1 MAMISLHDVTKV
13 YQAGARPALSHVN
26 LTIERGEFVFLVGAS
41 GSGKTTL
48 LQLLLHEQEAN
59 EGEIHVAGTDL
70 RRIPNRLVPK
80 YRRNLGFV
88 FQDYKLL
95 AGKTV
100 WENVAFALQVI
111 GARRS
116 VIRSLVPQALEMVG
130 LTGMEDRLPHEL
142 SGGEAQRV
150 AIARAYVNHP
160 QILLADEPT
169 GNLDPSTSVGIMQVL
184 DTINRT
190 SNTTIVM
197 ATHNEEIVNS
207 MRKRVVEVHL
217 GKIVRDEEHGRYDSS
232 LYNPD
237 HHNVGVRRG
246 AGVSRGTS
254 VSGSV
259 SVSRGADNL
268 VRNVQASL
276 AKPAVTSESESPSWS
291 EPDSQNAQGSQ
302 ASQVSHPTGEQA
314 VVHAAATGAETQAT
328 GEQDVASGEQAQAQ
342 VEQAQA
348 QVEQPL
354 AQVEQPLAQTKTEQ
368 TSVAAAQDSDD
379 AEQASEE
386 ASEQTSKETSQ
397 DTSQQANKAEAAE
410 ASKPLNPPAAPDTIT
425 ELARNLRSGHTGRY
439 GEVFQSAEDTMTWGM
454 GLDDGVNDG
463 SDDKEGK

>member
-1 MAMISLHDVTKV
+1 M
-13 YQAGARPALSHVN
+13 
-26 LTIERGEFVFLVGAS
+26 GAS

-246 AGVSRGTS
+246 AS

-276 AKPAVTSESESPSWS
+276 AKPAVTSESEPPSLS
-291 EPDSQNAQGSQ
+291 EADSQNAQGSQ
-302 ASQVSHPTGEQA
+302 ASHVSHPTGEQA

-328 GEQDVASGEQAQAQ
+328 GEQDVASGK
-342 VEQAQA
+342 QAQA

-354 AQVEQPLAQTKTEQ
+354 AQAKTEQ
-368 TSVAAAQDSDD
+368 TSVAALQASDD

-386 ASEQTSKETSQ
+386 ASEQTSQETSQ
-397 DTSQQANKAEAAE
+397 DASQQANQADAA
-410 ASKPLNPPAAPDTIT
+410 KPLNPPAAPDTIT

-463 SDDKEGK
+463 SDDKEDK

>member
-246 AGVSRGTS
+246 AGVSRGAS

-276 AKPAVTSESESPSWS
+276 TKPAVTSESEPPSLS
-291 EPDSQNAQGSQ
+291 EADAQNAQGSQ
-302 ASQVSHPTGEQA
+302 ASQVSNPTREQA
-314 VVHAAATGAETQAT
+314 VVHAAATGAETPAT
-328 GEQDVASGEQAQAQ
+328 GEQYVASGEQAQAQ
-342 VEQAQA
+342 VEQ
-348 QVEQPL
+348 PL
-354 AQVEQPLAQTKTEQ
+354 AQAKT
-368 TSVAAAQDSDD
+368 
-379 AEQASEE
+379 EQASEE
-386 ASEQTSKETSQ
+386 ASEQTSKATSQ
-397 DTSQQANKAEAAE
+397 DASQQANQADAA
-410 ASKPLNPPAAPDTIT
+410 KPLNPPAAPDTIT

-463 SDDKEGK
+463 SDDKEDK

>member
-246 AGVSRGTS
+246 AGVSRG
-254 VSGSV
+254 
-259 SVSRGADNL
+259 
-268 VRNVQASL
+268 
-276 AKPAVTSESESPSWS
+276 ESEAPSLS
-291 EPDSQNAQGSQ
+291 EADSQNAQGSQ

-342 VEQAQA
+342 VEQ
-348 QVEQPL
+348 PL
-354 AQVEQPLAQTKTEQ
+354 AQAKTEQ

-386 ASEQTSKETSQ
+386 ASEQTSKGTSQ
-397 DTSQQANKAEAAE
+397 DASQQANQADAA
-410 ASKPLNPPAAPDTIT
+410 KLLNPPAAPDTIT

-463 SDDKEGK
+463 SDDKEDK

>member
-246 AGVSRGTS
+246 AGVSRG
-254 VSGSV
+254 
-259 SVSRGADNL
+259 ADNL

-276 AKPAVTSESESPSWS
+276 AKPAVTSESEAPSLTEALSLS
-291 EPDSQNAQGSQ
+291 EADSQNAQGSQ
-302 ASQVSHPTGEQA
+302 ASQVSHPTGEQG
-314 VVHAAATGAETQAT
+314 VVHAAATGAETQAAGEQDVAS

-342 VEQAQA
+342 VEQ
-348 QVEQPL
+348 PL
-354 AQVEQPLAQTKTEQ
+354 AQAKTEQ

-397 DTSQQANKAEAAE
+397 DASQRANQADAA
-410 ASKPLNPPAAPDTIT
+410 KPLNPPAAPDTIT

-463 SDDKEGK
+463 SDDKEDK

>member
-169 GNLDPSTSVGIMQVL
+169 GNLDPKTSREIMKL
-184 DTINRT
+184 L
-190 SNTTIVM
+190 
-197 ATHNEEIVNS
+197 EEINARGTTVLVVTHDQAIVNTLK
-207 MRKRVVEVHL
+207 KRVIRMQKGIIVEDA
-217 GKIVRDEEHGRYDSS
+217 KE
-232 LYNPD
+232 
-237 HHNVGVRRG
+237 
-246 AGVSRGTS
+246 
-254 VSGSV
+254 SGYI
-259 SVSRGADNL
+259 G
-268 VRNVQASL
+268 
-276 AKPAVTSESESPSWS
+276 
-291 EPDSQNAQGSQ
+291 
-302 ASQVSHPTGEQA
+302 
-314 VVHAAATGAETQAT
+314 
-328 GEQDVASGEQAQAQ
+328 
-342 VEQAQA
+342 
-348 QVEQPL
+348 
-354 AQVEQPLAQTKTEQ
+354 
-368 TSVAAAQDSDD
+368 
-379 AEQASEE
+379 
-386 ASEQTSKETSQ
+386 
-397 DTSQQANKAEAAE
+397 
-410 ASKPLNPPAAPDTIT
+410 
-425 ELARNLRSGHTGRY
+425 
-439 GEVFQSAEDTMTWGM
+439 
-454 GLDDGVNDG
+454 
-463 SDDKEGK
+463 

>member
-246 AGVSRGTS
+246 AGVSRGAS

-259 SVSRGADNL
+259 SVSSGADNL

-276 AKPAVTSESESPSWS
+276 AKTVVTSESEPPSLS
-291 EPDSQNAQGSQ
+291 EADSQIAEASQ
-302 ASQVSHPTGEQA
+302 ASNPTGEQA
-314 VVHAAATGAETQAT
+314 VVHAAATGAETPAT

-342 VEQAQA
+342 VEQ
-348 QVEQPL
+348 PL
-354 AQVEQPLAQTKTEQ
+354 AQAKTEQ
-368 TSVAAAQDSDD
+368 TSVAALQDSDD
-379 AEQASEE
+379 AEQASEK
-386 ASEQTSKETSQ
+386 ASEQTSKENSQ
-397 DTSQQANKAEAAE
+397 DASQQANKAEAAD
-410 ASKPLNPPAAPDTIT
+410 AAKPLNPPAAPDTIT

-454 GLDDGVNDG
+454 GLNDGLNDGSNDG
-463 SDDKEGK
+463 SDDKEDK

>member
-246 AGVSRGTS
+246 AGVSRGAS

-268 VRNVQASL
+268 VRTVQASL
-276 AKPAVTSESESPSWS
+276 AKPAVTSESEPLSLS
-291 EPDSQNAQGSQ
+291 EADSQNAQGSQ
-302 ASQVSHPTGEQA
+302 ASQVSNPTGEQA

-328 GEQDVASGEQAQAQ
+328 GEQDVASGEQAQS
-342 VEQAQA
+342 

-354 AQVEQPLAQTKTEQ
+354 AQAKTEQ

-397 DTSQQANKAEAAE
+397 DASQQANQTDAA
-410 ASKPLNPPAAPDTIT
+410 KLLNPPAAPDTIT

-463 SDDKEGK
+463 SDDKEDK

>member
-246 AGVSRGTS
+246 AGVSR
-254 VSGSV
+254 
-259 SVSRGADNL
+259 
-268 VRNVQASL
+268 
-276 AKPAVTSESESPSWS
+276 SESESPSWS

-410 ASKPLNPPAAPDTIT
+410 ASKRLNPPAAPDTIT

-454 GLDDGVNDG
+454 GLNDGLNDG

>member
-246 AGVSRGTS
+246 AGVSRGES
-254 VSGSV
+254 EAPSLSEAE
-259 SVSRGADNL
+259 SQQA
-268 VRNVQASL
+268 QAS
-276 AKPAVTSESESPSWS
+276 
-291 EPDSQNAQGSQ
+291 QGSQ
-302 ASQVSHPTGEQA
+302 ASQVSNPTGEQA

-342 VEQAQA
+342 VEQ
-348 QVEQPL
+348 PL
-354 AQVEQPLAQTKTEQ
+354 AQAKTEQ
-368 TSVAAAQDSDD
+368 TSVAALQDSDD

-386 ASEQTSKETSQ
+386 ASEQTSQETSQ
-397 DTSQQANKAEAAE
+397 DASQQANQADAAT
-410 ASKPLNPPAAPDTIT
+410 PLNPPAAPDTIT

-463 SDDKEGK
+463 SDDKEDK

>member
-246 AGVSRGTS
+246 VGVSRG
-254 VSGSV
+254 
-259 SVSRGADNL
+259 
-268 VRNVQASL
+268 
-276 AKPAVTSESESPSWS
+276 ESEPQSLS
-291 EPDSQNAQGSQ
+291 EADSQNAQASQ
-302 ASQVSHPTGEQA
+302 ASQVSNPTGEQA
-314 VVHAAATGAETQAT
+314 VVHAAATGAETPAK
-328 GEQDVASGEQAQAQ
+328 GEHDVDSGEQALAQ
-342 VEQAQA
+342 VEQA
-348 QVEQPL
+348 L
-354 AQVEQPLAQTKTEQ
+354 AQAKAEQN
-368 TSVAAAQDSDD
+368 SVAAPQNSDV
-379 AEQASEE
+379 AEQASEMPAVQSPE
-386 ASEQTSKETSQ
+386 ETSQ
-397 DTSQQANKAEAAE
+397 DASQQANRADAA
-410 ASKPLNPPAAPDTIT
+410 KPLNPPAAPDTIT

-454 GLDDGVNDG
+454 GLNDGLNDGSNDG

>member
-237 HHNVGVRRG
+237 HHNAGVRRG
-246 AGVSRGTS
+246 AGVSRGAS

-259 SVSRGADNL
+259 SVSSGADNL

-276 AKPAVTSESESPSWS
+276 AKTVVTSESEPPSLS
-291 EPDSQNAQGSQ
+291 EADSQNAQGSQ
-302 ASQVSHPTGEQA
+302 ASEASNPTGEQA
-314 VVHAAATGAETQAT
+314 VVHAAATGAETPAT

-342 VEQAQA
+342 VEQ
-348 QVEQPL
+348 PL
-354 AQVEQPLAQTKTEQ
+354 AQAKTEQ
-368 TSVAAAQDSDD
+368 TSVAALQDSDD

-397 DTSQQANKAEAAE
+397 DASQQANKAEAAE
-410 ASKPLNPPAAPDTIT
+410 ASMPLNPPAAPDTIA

-463 SDDKEGK
+463 SDDKEDK

>member
-184 DTINRT
+184 DAINRT

-246 AGVSRGTS
+246 AGVSRGA
-254 VSGSV
+254 SGSV

-276 AKPAVTSESESPSWS
+276 AKPAVTSESEALSLS
-291 EPDSQNAQGSQ
+291 EADSQNAQGAQGAQASQ
-302 ASQVSHPTGEQA
+302 ASNPTGEQA

-342 VEQAQA
+342 VEQ
-348 QVEQPL
+348 PL
-354 AQVEQPLAQTKTEQ
+354 AQAKTEQ
-368 TSVAAAQDSDD
+368 TSVAALQDSDD

-386 ASEQTSKETSQ
+386 ASEQTSQETSQ
-397 DTSQQANKAEAAE
+397 DASQQANQADAA
-410 ASKPLNPPAAPDTIT
+410 KPLNPPAAPDTIT
-425 ELARNLRSGHTGRY
+425 ELARNVRSGHTGRY

-463 SDDKEGK
+463 VNDGSDDKEDK

>member
-237 HHNVGVRRG
+237 HRTVVENVANAHRSDRG
-246 AGVSRGTS
+246 STATVNNIASSLDVDNQTASSRDGDNQTTSQPTVSSFTTSNHSASKETAETAGIAETVATTQTAATAETAATVNSAAASNHTAHTAHKETVHEETS
-254 VSGSV
+254 HIVTST
-259 SVSRGADNL
+259 
-268 VRNVQASL
+268 VQH
-276 AKPAVTSESESPSWS
+276 SESE
-291 EPDSQNAQGSQ
+291 Q
-302 ASQVSHPTGEQA
+302 SH
-314 VVHAAATGAETQAT
+314 
-328 GEQDVASGEQAQAQ
+328 
-342 VEQAQA
+342 
-348 QVEQPL
+348 
-354 AQVEQPLAQTKTEQ
+354 K
-368 TSVAAAQDSDD
+368 
-379 AEQASEE
+379 
-386 ASEQTSKETSQ
+386 
-397 DTSQQANKAEAAE
+397 
-410 ASKPLNPPAAPDTIT
+410 LNPPAAPDTIT

-454 GLDDGVNDG
+454 GLVSDAGNGSNSPTASGINSATASGSHTDAVNSCANETSGEPAQDAD
-463 SDDKEGK
+463 SSASHEHKEEK

>member
-246 AGVSRGTS
+246 AGVSRGAS
-254 VSGSV
+254 DSV

-268 VRNVQASL
+268 VRNMQASL
-276 AKPAVTSESESPSWS
+276 AKPAVTSESELPSLP
-291 EPDSQNAQGSQ
+291 EADSQNAQGSQ
-302 ASQVSHPTGEQA
+302 ASQVSDLLGEQA

-328 GEQDVASGEQAQAQ
+328 VEQDVASGEQAQAQ

-354 AQVEQPLAQTKTEQ
+354 AQVEQPLAQAKTEQ
-368 TSVAAAQDSDD
+368 TSVAALQDSDD
-379 AEQASEE
+379 AEQASEK

-397 DTSQQANKAEAAE
+397 DASQQANQDDAP
-410 ASKPLNPPAAPDTIT
+410 KPLNPPAAPDTIT

-454 GLDDGVNDG
+454 GLNDGLNDGSNDG

>member
-246 AGVSRGTS
+246 AS

-276 AKPAVTSESESPSWS
+276 AKPAVTSESEPPSLS
-291 EPDSQNAQGSQ
+291 EADSQNAQGSQ
-302 ASQVSHPTGEQA
+302 ASHVSHPTGEQA

-328 GEQDVASGEQAQAQ
+328 GEQDVASGK
-342 VEQAQA
+342 QAQA

-354 AQVEQPLAQTKTEQ
+354 AQAKTEQ
-368 TSVAAAQDSDD
+368 TSVAALQASDD

-386 ASEQTSKETSQ
+386 ASEQTSQETSQ
-397 DTSQQANKAEAAE
+397 DASQQANQADAA
-410 ASKPLNPPAAPDTIT
+410 KPLNPPAAPDTIT

-463 SDDKEGK
+463 SDDKEDK

>member
-246 AGVSRGTS
+246 AGVSRG
-254 VSGSV
+254 
-259 SVSRGADNL
+259 
-268 VRNVQASL
+268 
-276 AKPAVTSESESPSWS
+276 ESEAPSLS
-291 EPDSQNAQGSQ
+291 ETDSQQAQGSQ
-302 ASQVSHPTGEQA
+302 ASQVSQVSNLTGEQA

-328 GEQDVASGEQAQAQ
+328 GGQDVASGEQAQAQ
-342 VEQAQA
+342 VEQ
-348 QVEQPL
+348 PL
-354 AQVEQPLAQTKTEQ
+354 AQAKTEQ
-368 TSVAAAQDSDD
+368 TSVAAHQDSDD

-397 DTSQQANKAEAAE
+397 YASQQSNQADAA
-410 ASKPLNPPAAPDTIT
+410 KPLNPPAAPDTIT

-463 SDDKEGK
+463 SDDKEDK

>member
-184 DTINRT
+184 DAINRT

-246 AGVSRGTS
+246 AGVSRGA
-254 VSGSV
+254 SGSV

-276 AKPAVTSESESPSWS
+276 AKPAVTSESEAPSLS
-291 EPDSQNAQGSQ
+291 EADSQNAQGSQASQ

-314 VVHAAATGAETQAT
+314 AVHAAATGAETQAK

-342 VEQAQA
+342 VL
-348 QVEQPL
+348 QPL
-354 AQVEQPLAQTKTEQ
+354 AQAKTEQ
-368 TSVAAAQDSDD
+368 TSVAALQDSDD

-397 DTSQQANKAEAAE
+397 DASEQANQADAA
-410 ASKPLNPPAAPDTIT
+410 KPLNPPAAPDTIT

-454 GLDDGVNDG
+454 GLDDGVNNG
-463 SDDKEGK
+463 SDDKEDK

>member
-246 AGVSRGTS
+246 AGVSRG
-254 VSGSV
+254 
-259 SVSRGADNL
+259 
-268 VRNVQASL
+268 
-276 AKPAVTSESESPSWS
+276 ESESPSWS
-291 EPDSQNAQGSQ
+291 EADSQNAQGSQ
-302 ASQVSHPTGEQA
+302 ASHVSNPTGEQA
-314 VVHAAATGAETQAT
+314 VVHAAATGAETPAT
-328 GEQDVASGEQAQAQ
+328 GEQDVASG
-342 VEQAQA
+342 EQAQA

-354 AQVEQPLAQTKTEQ
+354 AQVEQPLAQAKTEQ
-368 TSVAAAQDSDD
+368 TSVAAEQDSDD

-397 DTSQQANKAEAAE
+397 DASQQANQDDAP
-410 ASKPLNPPAAPDTIT
+410 KPLNPPAAPDTIT

-463 SDDKEGK
+463 SDDKEDK

>member
-184 DTINRT
+184 DAINRT

-237 HHNVGVRRG
+237 HHNVGVRRS
-246 AGVSRGTS
+246 AGVSRGAS

-276 AKPAVTSESESPSWS
+276 AKTAVTSESELPSLS
-291 EPDSQNAQGSQ
+291 EADSQNAQGSQ
-302 ASQVSHPTGEQA
+302 GSQGSQASNPTGEQA
-314 VVHAAATGAETQAT
+314 VVHAAATGAETPAT

-348 QVEQPL
+348 KVEQPV
-354 AQVEQPLAQTKTEQ
+354 AQAKTEQ

-379 AEQASEE
+379 AEQASEK

-397 DTSQQANKAEAAE
+397 DASQQANKAEAAE

-454 GLDDGVNDG
+454 GLDGGVNDG

>member
-246 AGVSRGTS
+246 AGVSRGA
-254 VSGSV
+254 SGSV

-276 AKPAVTSESESPSWS
+276 AKPAVTSESEAPSLS
-291 EPDSQNAQGSQ
+291 EADSQNAQGSQ
-302 ASQVSHPTGEQA
+302 ASQVSDLLGEQA

-328 GEQDVASGEQAQAQ
+328 VEQDVASGEQAQAQ
-342 VEQAQA
+342 VEQSLAQA
-348 QVEQPL
+348 
-354 AQVEQPLAQTKTEQ
+354 KTEQ
-368 TSVAAAQDSDD
+368 TSVAALQDSDD
-379 AEQASEE
+379 AEQASEK

-397 DTSQQANKAEAAE
+397 DASQQANQDDAP
-410 ASKPLNPPAAPDTIT
+410 KPLNPPAAPDTIT

-454 GLDDGVNDG
+454 GLNDGLNDGSNDG

>member
-246 AGVSRGTS
+246 DGMSRGTS

-276 AKPAVTSESESPSWS
+276 TKPAVTSESESPSLS
-291 EPDSQNAQGSQ
+291 EADSQNAQGSQ
-302 ASQVSHPTGEQA
+302 ASQVSNLTGEQA
-314 VVHAAATGAETQAT
+314 VVHAAATGAETPAT

-342 VEQAQA
+342 VEQ
-348 QVEQPL
+348 PL
-354 AQVEQPLAQTKTEQ
+354 AQAKTEQ
-368 TSVAAAQDSDD
+368 TSVAAEQGSDD
-379 AEQASEE
+379 AEQASEK

-397 DTSQQANKAEAAE
+397 DASQQANKAEAAE

>member
-237 HHNVGVRRG
+237 HHNVGVHRG
-246 AGVSRGTS
+246 AGVTRG
-254 VSGSV
+254 
-259 SVSRGADNL
+259 
-268 VRNVQASL
+268 
-276 AKPAVTSESESPSWS
+276 ESEPPSLP
-291 EPDSQNAQGSQ
+291 ETDSQQAQGSQ
-302 ASQVSHPTGEQA
+302 ASQVSDPTGEQA

-328 GEQDVASGEQAQAQ
+328 GGQDVASGEQARAQ
-342 VEQAQA
+342 VEQA
-348 QVEQPL
+348 L
-354 AQVEQPLAQTKTEQ
+354 AQAKTEQ

-386 ASEQTSKETSQ
+386 ASEQTSQETSQ
-397 DTSQQANKAEAAE
+397 DASQQANQADAT
-410 ASKPLNPPAAPDTIT
+410 KPLNPPAAPDTIT

-439 GEVFQSAEDTMTWGM
+439 GKVFQSAEDTMTWGM

-463 SDDKEGK
+463 SDDKEDK

>member
-246 AGVSRGTS
+246 AGVSRG
-254 VSGSV
+254 
-259 SVSRGADNL
+259 
-268 VRNVQASL
+268 
-276 AKPAVTSESESPSWS
+276 ESEAPSLS
-291 EPDSQNAQGSQ
+291 EANSQNAQGSQ
-302 ASQVSHPTGEQA
+302 ASQVSQVFNPTGEQA
-314 VVHAAATGAETQAT
+314 VVHAAATGAETPAT

-342 VEQAQA
+342 VEQ
-348 QVEQPL
+348 PL
-354 AQVEQPLAQTKTEQ
+354 AQAKTEQ
-368 TSVAAAQDSDD
+368 TSVAAPQDTDD

-397 DTSQQANKAEAAE
+397 DASQQANKAEAAE
-410 ASKPLNPPAAPDTIT
+410 ASMPLNPPAAPDTIT
-425 ELARNLRSGHTGRY
+425 ELSRNLRSGHTGRY

-454 GLDDGVNDG
+454 GLNDGSDDG

>member
-246 AGVSRGTS
+246 AGVTRG
-254 VSGSV
+254 
-259 SVSRGADNL
+259 
-268 VRNVQASL
+268 
-276 AKPAVTSESESPSWS
+276 ESEPPSLP
-291 EPDSQNAQGSQ
+291 ETDFQQVQGSQ
-302 ASQVSHPTGEQA
+302 ASQVSDPTGEQA
-314 VVHAAATGAETQAT
+314 VVHAAATGAETRAT
-328 GEQDVASGEQAQAQ
+328 GGQDVASGEQAR
-342 VEQAQA
+342 A

-354 AQVEQPLAQTKTEQ
+354 AQAKTEQ
-368 TSVAAAQDSDD
+368 TSVAAPQDSDD

-397 DTSQQANKAEAAE
+397 DASQQANQADAA
-410 ASKPLNPPAAPDTIT
+410 KPLNPPAAPDTIT

-463 SDDKEGK
+463 SDDKEDK

>member
-246 AGVSRGTS
+246 AGVSRGAS

-276 AKPAVTSESESPSWS
+276 TKPAVTSESEPPSLS
-291 EPDSQNAQGSQ
+291 EADSQNAQGSQ
-302 ASQVSHPTGEQA
+302 ASQVSNPTGEQA
-314 VVHAAATGAETQAT
+314 VVHAAATGAETPAT

-348 QVEQPL
+348 Q
-354 AQVEQPLAQTKTEQ
+354 AKT
-368 TSVAAAQDSDD
+368 
-379 AEQASEE
+379 EQASEE
-386 ASEQTSKETSQ
+386 ASEQTSKATSQ
-397 DTSQQANKAEAAE
+397 DASQQANQAE

-454 GLDDGVNDG
+454 GLNDGVNDG
-463 SDDKEGK
+463 SDDKEDK

>member
-246 AGVSRGTS
+246 AGVSRG
-254 VSGSV
+254 
-259 SVSRGADNL
+259 
-268 VRNVQASL
+268 
-276 AKPAVTSESESPSWS
+276 ESEAPSLS
-291 EPDSQNAQGSQ
+291 EADSQNAQVSP
-302 ASQVSHPTGEQA
+302 ASQVSNPTGEQT

-328 GEQDVASGEQAQAQ
+328 GGQDVASGEQAQAQ
-342 VEQAQA
+342 VEQ
-348 QVEQPL
+348 PL
-354 AQVEQPLAQTKTEQ
+354 AQAKTEQ
-368 TSVAAAQDSDD
+368 TSVAALQDSDD

-386 ASEQTSKETSQ
+386 ASEQTSQETSQ
-397 DTSQQANKAEAAE
+397 DASQQANQADAA
-410 ASKPLNPPAAPDTIT
+410 KPLNPPAAPDTIT

-463 SDDKEGK
+463 SDDKEDK

>member
-184 DTINRT
+184 DAINRT

-246 AGVSRGTS
+246 AGVSRG
-254 VSGSV
+254 
-259 SVSRGADNL
+259 A
-268 VRNVQASL
+268 
-276 AKPAVTSESESPSWS
+276 S
-291 EPDSQNAQGSQ
+291 EPPSLPETDSQQVQGSQ
-302 ASQVSHPTGEQA
+302 ASQVSDPTGEQA
-314 VVHAAATGAETQAT
+314 VVHAAATGAETQTTGAETQAT
-328 GEQDVASGEQAQAQ
+328 GGQDVASGEQARAQ
-342 VEQAQA
+342 VEQA
-348 QVEQPL
+348 L
-354 AQVEQPLAQTKTEQ
+354 AQAKTEQ

-386 ASEQTSKETSQ
+386 ASEQTSKATSQNASEQTSKETSQ
-397 DTSQQANKAEAAE
+397 DASQQANQADAA
-410 ASKPLNPPAAPDTIT
+410 KPLNPPAAPDTIT

-463 SDDKEGK
+463 SDDKEDK

>member
-246 AGVSRGTS
+246 AGVSLGAG
-254 VSGSV
+254 VSV

-276 AKPAVTSESESPSWS
+276 AEPAVTSESEAPSLS
-291 EPDSQNAQGSQ
+291 EADSQNAQGSQ

-314 VVHAAATGAETQAT
+314 VVHAAATGAETQAM
-328 GEQDVASGEQAQAQ
+328 GEQDGASG
-342 VEQAQA
+342 EQAQA

-354 AQVEQPLAQTKTEQ
+354 AQAKTEQ
-368 TSVAAAQDSDD
+368 TSVAAHQDSDD

-397 DTSQQANKAEAAE
+397 DASQQANQADAV
-410 ASKPLNPPAAPDTIT
+410 KPLNPPAAPDTIT

-463 SDDKEGK
+463 VNDGSDDKEDK

>member
-246 AGVSRGTS
+246 AGVS
-254 VSGSV
+254 GSV

-276 AKPAVTSESESPSWS
+276 AKPAVTSESEPPSLS
-291 EPDSQNAQGSQ
+291 EADSQQVQGTQ

-342 VEQAQA
+342 VK
-348 QVEQPL
+348 QPL
-354 AQVEQPLAQTKTEQ
+354 AQAKTEQ
-368 TSVAAAQDSDD
+368 TSVAAAQDSYD

-386 ASEQTSKETSQ
+386 AFEQTSQETSQ
-397 DTSQQANKAEAAE
+397 DASQQANQADAA
-410 ASKPLNPPAAPDTIT
+410 KPLNPPAAPDTIT

-454 GLDDGVNDG
+454 GLDDGANDG
-463 SDDKEGK
+463 SDDKEDK

>member
-246 AGVSRGTS
+246 AGVSRG
-254 VSGSV
+254 
-259 SVSRGADNL
+259 ADNL

-276 AKPAVTSESESPSWS
+276 AKPAVTSESEAPSLTEALSLS
-291 EPDSQNAQGSQ
+291 EADSQNAQGYQ

-314 VVHAAATGAETQAT
+314 VVHAAATGAETQAA

-342 VEQAQA
+342 VEQ
-348 QVEQPL
+348 PL
-354 AQVEQPLAQTKTEQ
+354 AQAKTEQ
-368 TSVAAAQDSDD
+368 TPVAAAQDSDD

-397 DTSQQANKAEAAE
+397 DASQQANQADAAT
-410 ASKPLNPPAAPDTIT
+410 PLNPPAAPDTIT

-463 SDDKEGK
+463 SDDKEDK

>member
-130 LTGMEDRLPHEL
+130 LTGMEGRLPHEL

-184 DTINRT
+184 DAINRT

-246 AGVSRGTS
+246 AGVSRG
-254 VSGSV
+254 
-259 SVSRGADNL
+259 
-268 VRNVQASL
+268 
-276 AKPAVTSESESPSWS
+276 ESEAPSLS
-291 EPDSQNAQGSQ
+291 EADSQQAQGSQ
-302 ASQVSHPTGEQA
+302 ASQVSDLLEEQA

-342 VEQAQA
+342 VEQ
-348 QVEQPL
+348 PL
-354 AQVEQPLAQTKTEQ
+354 AQAKTEQ
-368 TSVAAAQDSDD
+368 TSVAAAHDSDD

-386 ASEQTSKETSQ
+386 ASKQTSQE
-397 DTSQQANKAEAAE
+397 TSQQANQADAA
-410 ASKPLNPPAAPDTIT
+410 KPLNPPAAPDTIT

-463 SDDKEGK
+463 PDDKEDK